1 MDKETKDIPFIAY
14 EYTMARFERTIK
26 RLIIAL
32 ILAIIMLFASNAMWL
47 YEWCQYDYADVTVD
61 SEDKGNANYLE
72 AGLNGVINNGTSES
86 QEEGQEK

>member
-47 YEWCQYDYADVTVD
+47 YEWCQYDYSDVTID
-61 SEDKGNANYLE
+61 SQDGGNANYLQ
-72 AGLNGVINNGTSES
+72 AGANGAINNGTSES
-86 QEEGQEK
+86 QEEGQKE